1 MTKTLSL
8 FFLFAILAFD
18 EFFDCG
24 VAAAEADKV
33 DPVGQAAA
41 VEVDDTVVG
50 ICAGLDNWLA

>member
-1 MTKTLSL
+1 MSL

-24 VAAAEADKV
+24 VAAAETDEV
-33 DPVGQAAA
+33 DSVGKAAA

-50 ICAGLDNWLA
+50 ICTRLNNWLA